1 MTEQFDPRLFSEFF
15 DWQPQPFVW
24 LRPIWDHGKKVIVDF
39 EYVYSNTPGLEY
51 LKLTHDHIGKIRIS
65 TTPTLSD
72 EMRPKTFGEILEAY
86 TTGKTVVVDI
96 YNSVLDKYA
105 TVYRIKFRDG
115 VLVTI
120 QGKTQERR
128 AINELSRRTQE
139 LQQFNDGL
147 REFTYVASHDLQEPL
162 RKIRS
167 FSEML
172 KKELPPLTDAQQNL
186 FNKIE
191 SSTHRMKKLID
202 DLLAYSLVTVH
213 EEELRPVNL
222 QHVVKE
228 ALQDLDSSIRDAG
241 AIVTVG
247 VLPKVNGNAGQ
258 LQQMFQNLISNAVKY
273 HTTTETPTVFIQS
286 KTVGHADPS
295 IAHFL
300 NRENRIYHLIEV
312 IDNGI
317 GFDQQYED
325 RIFQVFQRL
334 HGRSAYEGT
343 GIGLAI
349 VQKVIANHHGFIKA
363 IGSPGKGATFQIL
376 LPDNL

>member
-1 MTEQFDPRLFSEFF
+1 MTEQFDPRLFAEFF

-24 LRPIWDHGKKVIVDF
+24 LRPIWDHDKKNIIDF
-39 EYVYSNTPGLEY
+39 EYVYCNLPGLDY
-51 LKLTHDHIGKIRIS
+51 LKLSPEHIGKIRVS
-65 TTPTLSD
+65 TTPTLND
-72 EMRPKTFGEILEAY
+72 EMRPKTFREMLEAY
-86 TTGKTVVVDI
+86 TTGKTVVVEV
-96 YNSVLDKYA
+96 YNPIIDKYA

-120 QGKTQERR
+120 QGKTSERK
-128 AINELSRRTQE
+128 AINELNKKAQE
-139 LQQFNDGL
+139 LQQFNDSL

-172 KKELPPLTDAQQNL
+172 KKELPPLTIAQQNL

-191 SSTHRMKKLID
+191 YSTQRMKKLID

-213 EEELRPVNL
+213 EEVLRLVNL
-222 QHVVKE
+222 QQIVKE
-228 ALQDLDSSIRDAG
+228 VLQDLDGSIRDAG
-241 AIVTVG
+241 ATITVG
-247 VLPKVNGNAGQ
+247 ELPKINGDAGQ
-258 LQQMFQNLISNAVKY
+258 LHQMFQNLISNAVKY
-273 HTTTETPTVFIQS
+273 HTTTDTPRVVVQS
-286 KTVGHADPS
+286 RIVEYTDPS
-295 IAHFL
+295 IHHFI
-300 NRENRIYHLIEV
+300 NRENRQYHLIEV

-317 GFDQQYED
+317 GFEQQYED

-349 VQKVIANHHGFIKA
+349 VHKVVANHHGFIKA
-363 IGSPGKGATFQIL
+363 IGSPGKGATFQVL
-376 LPDNL
+376 LPT

>member
-1 MTEQFDPRLFSEFF
+1 MAGQFDPKLFSEFF

-24 LRPIWDHGKKVIVDF
+24 LCPVWDHDKKNVLDF
-39 EYVYSNTPGLEY
+39 EYVYCNPPGLEY
-51 LKLTHDHIGKIRIS
+51 LKLSPGQIGKIRVS
-65 TTPTLSD
+65 NTPTLND
-72 EMRPKTFGEILEAY
+72 EMRPKTFREMLEAY
-86 TTGKTVVVDI
+86 TTGKTIVIDV
-96 YNSVLDKYA
+96 YNPVLDKYA
-105 TVYRIKFRDG
+105 TVYRMKFRDG

-128 AINELSRRTQE
+128 AINELNRKTQE
-139 LQQFNDGL
+139 LQQFNESL

-172 KKELPPLTDAQQNL
+172 KKELPPLTGLQLNL

-191 SSTHRMKKLID
+191 SATDRMKKLID
-202 DLLAYSLVTVH
+202 DLLAYSLVSVH
-213 EEELRPVNL
+213 EEVVRPVSL

-228 ALQDLDSSIRDAG
+228 VLQDLDSAIRDAG

-247 VLPKVNGNAGQ
+247 PLPKVHGDGSQ
-258 LQQMFQNLISNAVKY
+258 LHQMFQNLISNAVKY
-273 HTTTETPTVFIQS
+273 HTTEGVPMISIQS
-286 KTVGHADPS
+286 RVVEHSDPAVS
-295 IAHFL
+295 HFL
-300 NRENRIYHLIEV
+300 NRENRTYHFIEV

-317 GFDQQYED
+317 GFEQQYEE

-349 VQKVIANHHGFIKA
+349 VQKVVTNHHGFVKA
-363 IGSPGKGATFQIL
+363 IGSPGKGATFQVL
-376 LPDNL
+376 LPAT